1 MKTKSFISR
10 NSGWTCKLKDNTK
23 LSMIKNIIDLY
34 TVEWFVGDAYFKD
47 NMGHPYPL
55 ADLYQQICY
64 KAMNWYERWKEPNYI
79 SYM

>member
-1 MKTKSFISR
+1 MQR
-10 NSGWTCKLKDNTK
+10 NENQVIHIKKFWMNMQKDNTK
-23 LSMIKNIIDLY
+23 LSMIKNIIHLY

-64 KAMNWYERWKEPNYI
+64 KAMN
-79 SYM
+79 